1 MIIWF
6 GTEDQGVKSVQ
17 FVEFEAGYSP
27 PVIKKVGGE
36 VNDTCEHD
44 PRRCPSGSANY
55 VPNRLSRG
63 AVFGPARLR
72 QLGSTC
78 APNVPVNANC
88 SVLHPASQSLCI
100 FRPQPRT
107 PASAA
112 VHPVQSSRVCIRLR
126 RLQRPSAC
134 LKLPRPLTALR
145 IVGGEPSTF
154 GIPDERAAELA
165 EVHRVQSARRPARE
179 SRVPGCR
186 ISARRAGLRT

>member
-1 MIIWF
+1 MF
-6 GTEDQGVKSVQ
+6 L
-17 FVEFEAGYSP
+17 
-27 PVIKKVGGE
+27 GGE

-44 PRRCPSGSANY
+44 PRRCPSGSTNY
-55 VPNRLSRG
+55 VPNGLSRG

-78 APNVPVNANC
+78 APNVPVNANY
-88 SVLHPASQSLCI
+88 SVLHPASN
-100 FRPQPRT
+100 
-107 PASAA
+107 PAAA
-112 VHPVQSSRVCIRLR
+112 VRPFSALSQAHTPPTSMSS

-134 LKLPRPLTALR
+134 LRLPRPLTALR

-165 EVHRVQSARRPARE
+165 EAHRVQSARRPARE